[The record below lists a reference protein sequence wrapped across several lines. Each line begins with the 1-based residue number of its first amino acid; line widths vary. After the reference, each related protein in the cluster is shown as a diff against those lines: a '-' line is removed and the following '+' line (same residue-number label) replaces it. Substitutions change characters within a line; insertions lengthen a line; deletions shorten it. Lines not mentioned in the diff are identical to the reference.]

1 MKKKRLNEI
10 KLSKGVKAA
19 LGLINDKLMIQK
31 KGDDVHIYR
40 QPLEI
45 TGAIEDFIDKLSREE
60 KNTLINVIKSLT
72 LLTSGTVK
80 CVRTFG
86 RSYDKKKAKSWEKVL
101 SDVSFEILQYMGFN
115 TSQKVT
121 ERDYRDAARYLR
133 NLTSQRNV
141 QDDPKEK
148 FNLLFRGMHGIDKNT
163 LIYLL
168 TDDELLVNQGSS
180 FSTDFEES
188 YKFAQGEMYNT
199 MFVAYNPQ
207 FKGLD
212 ARTLSKYFGED
223 EVIFSGSIKL
233 SKILIFNN
241 RGAEFRPDWSD
252 SVGRADFVI
261 DPRESVFKQGGLKKQ
276 LIDILTD
283 NKDTKRWNMGIPF
296 GNGEMK
302 RPMFVFVGK
311 VV

>member
-1 MKKKRLNEI
+1 
-10 KLSKGVKAA
+10 
-19 LGLINDKLMIQK
+19 
-31 KGDDVHIYR
+31 
-40 QPLEI
+40 
-45 TGAIEDFIDKLSREE
+45 
-60 KNTLINVIKSLT
+60 
-72 LLTSGTVK
+72 
-80 CVRTFG
+80 
-86 RSYDKKKAKSWEKVL
+86 
-101 SDVSFEILQYMGFN
+101 
-115 TSQKVT
+115 
-121 ERDYRDAARYLR
+121 
-133 NLTSQRNV
+133 
-141 QDDPKEK
+141 
-148 FNLLFRGMHGIDKNT
+148 MHGIDKNT
-163 LIYLL
+163 LIYLM
-168 TDDELLVNQGSS
+168 TDDELLINQGSS
-180 FSTDFEES
+180 FSTDFVES

-199 MFVAYNPQ
+199 MFVAHNPQ
-207 FKGLD
+207 LKGLD

-261 DPRESVFKQGGLKKQ
+261 VPRESVFKQRGLKKQ